1 MREAFA
7 NYDHAQ
13 CFAARV
19 ANGVSL
25 SAFSITD
32 EVARL
37 DRKTLLA
44 DLRGCRANQN
54 EYRFVFVLVQVIFGR
69 LATGFDLDDVK
80 ADAG

>member
-13 CFAARV
+13 YFAARV